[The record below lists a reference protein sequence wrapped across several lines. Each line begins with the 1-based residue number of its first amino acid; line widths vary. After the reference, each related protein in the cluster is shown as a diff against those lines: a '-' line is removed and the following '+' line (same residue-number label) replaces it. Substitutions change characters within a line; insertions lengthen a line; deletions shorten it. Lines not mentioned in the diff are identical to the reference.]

1 MNKLILVLSICF
13 YSLNVFGQE
22 LPAISN
28 TITLEEAIAI
38 ALQSNHDIIIIKN
51 ETMINSNNAT
61 PGNAG
66 LLPSLSA
73 SGGYTGS
80 IQDSEIRFN
89 GGVAPDQNNTG
100 AKSNTLSGSLSA
112 NYTLFDG
119 FGNYYQFQSLKK
131 LEELAGVQE
140 RLQIESTMLQVIQ
153 NYLNVVLAAK
163 SVEINEEAVQRSSE
177 RFQRVTKRFDLGNAS
192 RIDVLSA
199 EVDLNSDKVALV
211 QSERDLEKLKRDL
224 LIQLGSEPD
233 TEIEI
238 KNEISVNAVI
248 ALDQIL
254 SDSQVYNASLVLTKL
269 SSENAELNFKQTKS
283 DRFPVISLNGSYD
296 YSKSELGAGQLSYQQ
311 VNGLTGG
318 ISVSLNIFNGFQL
331 KTRVQNAQ
339 IQLKNSQ
346 ESLSLAQKSLKR
358 DILNSYED
366 YQTNLLLIEK
376 EAINLETANLNFE
389 RTKQLFEL
397 GQITNTE
404 LREAQLNV
412 SRIEQSLILLNVQAK
427 ISEISLYQLSG
438 QLINTDI

>member
-1 MNKLILVLSICF
+1 MNKIILVISFWLIPQ
-13 YSLNVFGQE
+13 YAFGQRQTNS
-22 LPAISN
+22 LKTIS
-28 TITLEEAIAI
+28 LEEAIAI
-38 ALQSNHDIIIIKN
+38 ALESNHDIIITKN
-51 ETMINSNNAT
+51 ETTINSNNAT

-66 LLPSLSA
+66 LLPTITA
-73 SGGYTGS
+73 SGSYSGS

-100 AKSNTLSGSLSA
+100 ARSNTLSGSLSA

-119 FGNYYQFQSLKK
+119 FGNYYRFQSLKK

-140 RLQIESTMLQVIQ
+140 RLLIESTMFQVIQ
-153 NYLNVVLAAK
+153 NYLNVVLASK
-163 SVEINEEAVQRSSE
+163 NLEINKEAIQRSEE
-177 RFQRVTKRFDLGNAS
+177 RFQRVSKRFELGNAS

-199 EVDLNSDKVALV
+199 EVDLNSDKVALI

-238 KNEISVNAVI
+238 KDEITINSI
-248 ALDQIL
+248 ITLDQIL
-254 SDSQVYNASLVLTKL
+254 SDSQVYNASLILTKL
-269 SSENAELNFKQTKS
+269 SSENAELNYKQTKS
-283 DRFPVISLNGSYD
+283 GRFPVVNLNGSYD

-311 VNGLTGG
+311 VNGLSGG

-331 KTRVQNAQ
+331 KTRVENAQ

-358 DILNSYED
+358 DILNTYED

-376 EAINLETANLNFE
+376 EAINLETASLNFE

-397 GQITNTE
+397 GQVTNTE

-412 SRIEQSLILLNVQAK
+412 SRIEQSLVLLNIQAK

-438 QLINTDI
+438 QLINSDV